1 LSWIVIVDPEVRL
14 ARKISTLSPRSS
26 VSLTLIEVADAWV
39 ALFQMMCPE
48 RGSPDVI
55 VVLAL

>member
-1 LSWIVIVDPEVRL
+1 MVDPGIRL

-39 ALFQMMCPE
+39 ALFHMMCPDP
-48 RGSPDVI
+48 GSPDVI
-55 VVLAL
+55 VVFTL